1 MNRRLR
7 KDEFLPFARSTK
19 GVVRINHIAQ
29 DCSGDSK
36 SLSIT
41 TKENGDVAAICF
53 RCGSVGFTSSTRYHR
68 DAESLVQEY
77 EAGVV
82 PSVVEGSY
90 RVPADLSPDLP
101 AEAQT
106 WLSKS
111 GITPAQ
117 AVSFGLIWSESEQTL
132 YIPITKEWKRDEP
145 PELAGYIRRG
155 FNPKF
160 YLTLTHATAGFWGLY
175 RAKGMDTQSPIVV
188 LCEDSLSARKVAA
201 CGVDA
206 IALCGVNLRPEVL
219 QFLLKEKYQK
229 GVVWLDGDNPQVRM
243 MQRRIVRNLAFMPET
258 QLVETGTD
266 PKHES
271 ESSIKRLLLG
281 G

>member
-41 TKENGDVAAICF
+41 TKENGDVFATCF
-53 RCGSVGFTSSTRYHR
+53 RCGATGHHSATRYHR
-68 DAESLVQEY
+68 GAEALTAQPER
-77 EAGVV
+77 
-82 PSVVEGSY
+82 GSTERDGLY
-90 RVPADLSPDLP
+90 RLPLDLSPDLP

-160 YLTLTHATAGFWGLY
+160 YLTLTHATAGLWGLY